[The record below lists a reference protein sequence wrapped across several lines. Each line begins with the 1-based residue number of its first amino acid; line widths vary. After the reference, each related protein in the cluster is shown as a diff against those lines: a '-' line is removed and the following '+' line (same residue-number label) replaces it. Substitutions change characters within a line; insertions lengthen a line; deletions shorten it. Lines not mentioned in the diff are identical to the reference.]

1 MDVDEALQQDRPSG
15 QVAVE
20 AHSVDYVPAGERHGK
35 SRDLFSFWF
44 AENQQILT
52 LTTGSLAVIFGLNL
66 FWSIVAVVVG
76 NLVGT
81 VFAAYHSA
89 QGPQM
94 GVPQMIQTRAQFG
107 FYGAFLFFV
116 ATFFLQFGFFAS
128 ASALSGQTLNQ
139 LSSGISVTAGIL
151 IVTVPIAALAIFGYR
166 YMHAWQK
173 VAAVILTLTFALVTV
188 RSIAHGGLPEGAM
201 DMSAPNW
208 AVFLAVTAIMAT
220 YTISWAPF
228 VADYSRYLPKE
239 TGVGSTFWHTYG
251 GISLACIWLEILGSA
266 LVLQFKGQSG
276 IAAMKSLTGGWVLI
290 IVALSLVGAG
300 ASNLY
305 GGMLAL
311 ISMLS
316 TWKSIEPSRLL
327 RVVGVAVTTAV
338 GLVCAIVGAGSFL
351 KHFTD
356 FLLVLLFVFVPWTA
370 VNLTDFYL
378 IRRGRYDIASL
389 FTPRGIYGGVNWRGM
404 AAYFVGLLVS
414 LPFLNSSLWVGP
426 AAKAMGGAD
435 ISWVIGL
442 ILPAVLYWLLNR
454 RTSDGTGRGV
464 AATVDTVGAR

>member
-1 MDVDEALQQDRPSG
+1 MDVRQASHDRPVG
-15 QVAVE
+15 AIE
-20 AHSVDYVPAGERHGK
+20 AHSVDHVPAAERHGR

-66 FWSIVAVVVG
+66 FWAIVAVVVG

-89 QGPQM
+89 QGPQL

-107 FYGAFLFFV
+107 FYGAFLFFG

-139 LSSGISVTAGIL
+139 FSSGVSVTVGIL
-151 IVTVPIAALAIFGYR
+151 IMTVPIAGLAIFGYR

-173 VAAVILTLTFALVTV
+173 IATVVLTLTFAYVTI
-188 RSIAHGGLPEGAM
+188 RSIAHGGLPAGAM
-201 DMSAPNW
+201 SISAPNW
-208 AVFLAVTAIMAT
+208 PVFLAVTAIMAT

-239 TGVGSTFWHTYG
+239 VGVRSTFWYTYA

-266 LVLQFKGQSG
+266 LVLQFKGESG
-276 IAAMKSLTGGWVLI
+276 IGAMRSLTGGWVLV

-305 GGMLAL
+305 GGMLAV

-316 TWKSIEPSRLL
+316 TWRGIRPSRVL
-327 RVVGVAVTTAV
+327 RVAGVAITTAV
-338 GLVCAIVGAGSFL
+338 GLACAIVGAGSFL

-378 IRRGRYDIASL
+378 IRRGRYDVASL
-389 FTPRGIYGGVNWRGM
+389 FTPNGIYGRVNWRGM
-404 AAYFVGLLVS
+404 LAYFVGLLVS

-435 ISWVIGL
+435 ISWIIGL
-442 ILPAVLYWLLNR
+442 ILPAVLYWLLSR
-454 RTSDGTGRGV
+454 HVDAGTEPDLPAR
-464 AATVDTVGAR
+464 VDAVGAR

>member
-1 MDVDEALQQDRPSG
+1 
-15 QVAVE
+15 
-20 AHSVDYVPAGERHGK
+20 
-35 SRDLFSFWF
+35 
-44 AENQQILT
+44 
-52 LTTGSLAVIFGLNL
+52 
-66 FWSIVAVVVG
+66 
-76 NLVGT
+76 
-81 VFAAYHSA
+81 
-89 QGPQM
+89 
-94 GVPQMIQTRAQFG
+94 
-107 FYGAFLFFV
+107 
-116 ATFFLQFGFFAS
+116 
-128 ASALSGQTLNQ
+128 
-139 LSSGISVTAGIL
+139 
-151 IVTVPIAALAIFGYR
+151 
-166 YMHAWQK
+166 
-173 VAAVILTLTFALVTV
+173 
-188 RSIAHGGLPEGAM
+188 
-201 DMSAPNW
+201 
-208 AVFLAVTAIMAT
+208 
-220 YTISWAPF
+220 
-228 VADYSRYLPKE
+228 
-239 TGVGSTFWHTYG
+239 
-251 GISLACIWLEILGSA
+251 
-266 LVLQFKGQSG
+266 
-276 IAAMKSLTGGWVLI
+276 
-290 IVALSLVGAG
+290 
-300 ASNLY
+300 
-305 GGMLAL
+305 MLAL